1 MEKMRRGNIMQEK
14 PNEDKNNS
22 TDGLPDRI
30 RIYDAISV
38 LIDIASYIAKI
49 DDDTSLGGCRN
60 GDLRDWPQKDD
71 IDYTDEFRRDH
82 E

>member
-1 MEKMRRGNIMQEK
+1 MADSIDEGHDEH
-14 PNEDKNNS
+14 
-22 TDGLPDRI
+22 DGLPDRM

-49 DDDTSLGGCRN
+49 DDDTSPGGCRN
-60 GDLRDWPQKDD
+60 GDLRDWPQQED

>member
-1 MEKMRRGNIMQEK
+1 M
-14 PNEDKNNS
+14 
-22 TDGLPDRI
+22 

-38 LIDIASYIAKI
+38 LIDIASYIAKTEDGI
-49 DDDTSLGGCRN
+49 SPGGCRN
-60 GDLRDWPQKDD
+60 GDLRDWPQRED

>member
-1 MEKMRRGNIMQEK
+1 MADRIDEGHDEH
-14 PNEDKNNS
+14 DS
-22 TDGLPDRI
+22 LPDRM

-49 DDDTSLGGCRN
+49 DDDTSPGGCRN
-60 GDLRDWPQKDD
+60 GDLRDWPQKED

>member
-1 MEKMRRGNIMQEK
+1 MSGNSGDDNQ
-14 PNEDKNNS
+14 NS
-22 TDGLPDRI
+22 HDDLPDRM

-38 LIDIASYIAKI
+38 LIDIASYIAKTE
-49 DDDTSLGGCRN
+49 DGVSPGGCKN
-60 GDLRDWPQKDD
+60 GDLRDWPQRED